1 MNEIPLLFRNT
12 LDLKK
17 NTDPERQHLCQH
29 QGLLPPV
36 HNPQSV
42 QKERRVQSLEHVPN
56 TCECAGTA
64 ITIESAE
71 IKDTCTMTEISFT
84 DLDILKIR
92 FT

>member
-1 MNEIPLLFRNT
+1 MHI
-12 LDLKK
+12 
-17 NTDPERQHLCQH
+17 
-29 QGLLPPV
+29 
-36 HNPQSV
+36 PQSV

-84 DLDILKIR
+84 DLDILKLDLPDPLIKTL
-92 FT
+92 FYCLNIILKHE